1 VMVSVLSILRR
12 VRSEHLQNGPVDGVL
27 GVADLLVLV
36 PHGGGCQ
43 LSESS
48 CLARVERLNLRD
60 TALEL
65 HDPLLDLVGREVLD
79 LGRWWRRRAARRHRR
94 SPHARKTSGG
104 NPEATTV
111 EENVLKKKAPLV
123 GLVIG
128 AAW

>member
-1 VMVSVLSILRR
+1 NMGDSR
-12 VRSEHLQNGPVDGVL
+12 
-27 GVADLLVLV
+27 
-36 PHGGGCQ
+36 
-43 LSESS
+43 
-48 CLARVERLNLRD
+48 CLPRVERLTLRD

-128 AAW
+128 AAWTTTGSAACSWGVW